1 MVVPG
6 VQGQVLVPEGQVGG
20 ELERQVLGRLVLDA
34 GEDQPALAAVDGH
47 LGADAVGSGHGPD
60 SITLARMAVDKS
72 VPEVAWPTLAVW
84 AGVLAG
90 MAGTFALGASHA
102 VPAWAAGLAATA
114 FAFWAFTPMH
124 DAAHGSVSRRP
135 WLNRLVGETSAVVL
149 GGPYAA
155 FRHAHLTHHRFTN
168 EVGRDPDRWTGL
180 GPWWQLPLRWAT
192 IEPHYYVFYAREWD
206 RRPAEERAAFLASWA
221 VQAALLWALGWDALW
236 FWVLP
241 ARAAMFLLA
250 FSFDWLPHQ
259 PYAALQSEDRIR
271 ATHVTS
277 LPLLTPLWLW
287 QNYHLI
293 HHLYPAVPCY
303 RYARVWEEEGEA
315 LKAKGARDLWEEWAG
330 PRPT

>member
-1 MVVPG
+1 
-6 VQGQVLVPEGQVGG
+6 
-20 ELERQVLGRLVLDA
+20 
-34 GEDQPALAAVDGH
+34 
-47 LGADAVGSGHGPD
+47 
-60 SITLARMAVDKS
+60 MAVDKS
-72 VPEVAWPTLAVW
+72 VPEVAWPTLLIW

-90 MAGTFALGASHA
+90 IIASIAAGASGA
-102 VPAWAAGLAATA
+102 LPAWAAFIASTA

-124 DAAHGSVSRRP
+124 DAAHGSVSRAS
-135 WLNRLVGETSAVVL
+135 WLNRWVGETSALVL

-168 EVGRDPDRWTGL
+168 EIGKDPDRWTGL
-180 GPWWQLPLRWAT
+180 GPAWALPLRWAT
-192 IEPHYYVFYAREWD
+192 IEPHYYWFYAREWR
-206 RRPAEERAAFLASWA
+206 RRPPEERASFLAAWA
-221 VQAALLWALGWDALW
+221 VQGVLLAALLSRGLGRETLL

-303 RYARVWEEEGEA
+303 RYAAVWREEGAA
-315 LKAKGARDLWEEWAG
+315 LKAKGARDLWQEAVH
-330 PRPT
+330 RPSKR